1 MVWTAFCG
9 SRNKK
14 EKTESDIP
22 QPSGIKK
29 KGGGKSLAFFFKE
42 AVCSFH
48 EPCSFSLKLMACSA
62 EQTEGTSTHL
72 GCDICPESND
82 LDIFED
88 YWLVIL

>member
-1 MVWTAFCG
+1 M
-9 SRNKK
+9 
-14 EKTESDIP
+14 
-22 QPSGIKK
+22 
-29 KGGGKSLAFFFKE
+29 FFF
-42 AVCSFH
+42 
-48 EPCSFSLKLMACSA
+48 LKALGVAGVGQPVMAYSA